1 MIAQNDTL
9 PFAEEAKA
17 RLGEMLYRYLLG
29 GARDASEGASDAN
42 ASALGRHRLLPRL
55 LTGVESVD
63 TGVSLWGRQF
73 GAPLAVGA
81 FAGDR
86 VFHPEGLLPVAQV
99 CHKLALP
106 LIVSEETVTPLDEIT
121 AIHDACWLQLR
132 GAGSLERITRL
143 LDLAAASGC
152 MGVVFTA
159 LAPTHPTA
167 GLQPGGFSIGQEIA
181 ARGWSTIGA
190 EATGGVA
197 ALPTF
202 PAWSWETFGDVC
214 RLAGE
219 RGLPVLIKG
228 VLHPDDANRAGEA
241 GASGIIASNI
251 GLRQSARWALGVERL
266 PVLRAATTLP
276 LALDG
281 GVRSGSDVIVAR
293 CLGANISLAA
303 RPVLTALAAGGE
315 EAVEQLLT
323 GWCDDTLAMLTWCGV
338 SGVDELGPDFLDSS
352 PSQELP

>member
-1 MIAQNDTL
+1 MTSQNDTL

-17 RLGEMLYRYLLG
+17 RLGDTLYRYLLG
-29 GARDASEGASDAN
+29 GAHDASAGDVDAN
-42 ASALGRHRLLPRL
+42 VSALRRHRLLPRL
-55 LTGVESVD
+55 LTGIEGVD

-106 LIVSEETVTPLDEIT
+106 LVVSEETVTPLDEI
-121 AIHDACWLQLR
+121 ARIHDACWLQLR
-132 GAGSLERITRL
+132 GAGSLERIIRL
-143 LDLAAASGC
+143 LDLAAESGA

-159 LAPTHPTA
+159 LAPTHPAA
-167 GLQPGGFSIGQEIA
+167 GLQPGGFSIGEEIA

-190 EATGGVA
+190 EATGVA

-214 RLAGE
+214 RLAHE
-219 RGLPVLIKG
+219 RGLPVLLKG
-228 VLHPDDANRAGEA
+228 VLRAEDVGLAESA

-266 PVLRAATTLP
+266 PALRTVTALP

-281 GVRSGSDVIVAR
+281 GVRSGSDAIVAR
-293 CLGANISLAA
+293 CLGADISLAA

-315 EAVEQLLT
+315 AAVEQLLT
-323 GWCDDTLAMLTWCGV
+323 RWCDDILAMLTWCGV
-338 SGVDELGPDFLDSS
+338 ASVDELGPDFLNS
-352 PSQELP
+352 PSLQELP